1 MVCGSAKSQLEYDS
15 SSPDM
20 ASYDIQRHT
29 PIILWHET
37 PHSNTHIQ
45 CHPSNALRTPTLECT
60 TLSPES
66 SCVSTRHIKDSLSR
80 GPLWSMNRCF
90 RVCRA
95 EEREGRRVVQG
106 SLESGRGW
114 EQEKA
119 GEIVFPPRWICGP
132 DYQCS
137 GVQYLCCRVVRVGE
151 E

>member
-1 MVCGSAKSQLEYDS
+1 MVCESAKSLLEYDS

-45 CHPSNALRTPTLECT
+45 YHPSNALRTPTLECT

-95 EEREGRRVVQG
+95 EEREGKKRVKSYFFLDGSAVQII
-106 SLESGRGW
+106 SAVVYSTCAAGW
-114 EQEKA
+114 YAWVKNNA
-119 GEIVFPPRWICGP
+119 PAMR
-132 DYQCS
+132 
-137 GVQYLCCRVVRVGE
+137 
-151 E
+151 